1 MSMGNNITDN
11 DLMAFCRWY
20 ADFHGATNITPSV
33 ITTCLC
39 GHFHTSTK
47 AANQLLKRCMRLKL
61 VVADGD
67 TLTIVNNIINKK
79 NERKNRQTK

>member
-11 DLMAFCRWY
+11 DLMVFCRWY
-20 ADFHGATNITPSV
+20 ADFRSATNITPSV

-39 GHFHTSTK
+39 GHFQTFTK

-67 TLTIVNNIINKK
+67 TLTIVNN
-79 NERKNRQTK
+79 NEKTI

>member
-1 MSMGNNITDN
+1 MMLEQITDN
-11 DLMAFCRWY
+11 DLMVFCRWY

-39 GHFHTSTK
+39 GHFHTFTK
-47 AANQLLKRCMRLKL
+47 AANQLLKRCKRLKL

-67 TLTIVNNIINKK
+67 TLTIVNNDNLL
-79 NERKNRQTK
+79 TL

>member
-11 DLMAFCRWY
+11 DLMAFCEWF
-20 ADFHGATNITPSV
+20 ADFHGNATMPSV
-33 ITTCLC
+33 FTTCLC
-39 GHFHTSTK
+39 GYFQTFTK

-67 TLTIVNNIINKK
+67 TLTIVNNDNLL
-79 NERKNRQTK
+79 TK

>member
-1 MSMGNNITDN
+1 MSVGDNITDN

-20 ADFHGATNITPSV
+20 ADFHGATDITPSV

-39 GHFHTSTK
+39 GYFHTFTK
-47 AANQLLKRCMRLKL
+47 AAYQLLKRCMRLRL

-67 TLTIVNNIINKK
+67 NVNIVNN
-79 NERKNRQTK
+79 NENTTNHGI

>member
-1 MSMGNNITDN
+1 MSMGSDITDN

-20 ADFHGATNITPSV
+20 ADFHGATDIMPSV

-39 GHFHTSTK
+39 GHFHTFTK
-47 AANQLLKRCMRLKL
+47 AANQLLKRCMRLRL

-67 TLTIVNNIINKK
+67 TLTIVNNNSY
-79 NERKNRQTK
+79 